1 MKQLNVAENERFRM
15 APPNISAISDIRWR
29 VKLKTIRMSWLFP
42 ENAVDSST
50 KPFRIFALRTPSQAT
65 TNQGTNRQEG
75 AMCTQQTP
83 PACWEVTFVLTLE
96 RLKLSGRQWR
106 GRGDTILLREEN
118 GLGQESEPITTVCQ
132 PQIQLV
138 CSMEGATHP

>member
-96 RLKLSGRQWR
+96 RVKLSQVGSGGDGETPSSCGRK
-106 GRGDTILLREEN
+106 T
-118 GLGQESEPITTVCQ
+118 
-132 PQIQLV
+132 
-138 CSMEGATHP
+138 A